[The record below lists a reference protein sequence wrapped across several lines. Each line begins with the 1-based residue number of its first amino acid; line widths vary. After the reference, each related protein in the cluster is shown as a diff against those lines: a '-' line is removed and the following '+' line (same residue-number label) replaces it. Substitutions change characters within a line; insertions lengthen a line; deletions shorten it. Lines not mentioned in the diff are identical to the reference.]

1 MSPGRRAPPNALR
14 WLLHGEGGIVD
25 LRGRLFRK
33 VNEYAA
39 VIADIQIRRLRAK
52 VGNTTSRKG
61 QMTRAAN
68 APGNRGNT
76 PFATSLEGVVMSQN
90 RGRQQ
95 IAQGFYFSNDRR
107 IGFDAPV
114 TRPLCPLKL
123 AELPKP
129 GNNVLSLV
137 HGSSPFASAV
147 PHDSLTAP
155 TILFRYT
162 YAYLIRRVRGADL
175 HHKRI
180 YCTHLQAMCSAY
192 GTRERFAFRR
202 HLTAG
207 GAQDLATPNFG
218 RPSAKPNKK
227 CHTFLPIRAPMPS
240 AVGQSRVFCQS
251 LRVSSNDES
260 TQS

>member
-14 WLLHGEGGIVD
+14 WLLYGEGGIID

-39 VIADIQIRRLRAK
+39 VIADIQIRRLRTK
-52 VGNTTSRKG
+52 VGDTTSRKG
-61 QMTRAAN
+61 QMTSAAN

-76 PFATSLEGVVMSQN
+76 PFATSLERVVMSQN

-95 IAQGFYFSNDRR
+95 IAQGFYFSSDRR

-114 TRPLCPLKL
+114 TRPLCLLKL

-129 GNNVLSLV
+129 GNNVLRLI

-147 PHDSLTAP
+147 PHHSTTVA
-155 TILFRYT
+155 TTLFHCT
-162 YAYLIRRVRGADL
+162 YADFVRRLRAPDL

-192 GTRERFAFRR
+192 GTREGFAFP
-202 HLTAG
+202 AG
-207 GAQDLATPNFG
+207 TLLLAGFKTS
-218 RPSAKPNKK
+218 RPSTRIPNPVG
-227 CHTFLPIRAPMPS
+227 LPPNRIRS
-240 AVGQSRVFCQS
+240 AIPYS
-251 LRVSSNDES
+251 
-260 TQS
+260 